1 MKKLKYLDKGLLFLT
16 IALFAIGLVMIF
28 SASNI
33 AAFMLMNDSPY
44 KYLIRQS
51 VWLAVGLFSS
61 FLVLTFSMK
70 SYRYLSYLFTWI
82 LIGMMVFLIVKGQI
96 FNSVKSWLRI
106 GPIVFQPS
114 ELIKVVF
121 IIWMAS
127 YYDKNKAD
135 LDKVMKV
142 FVPLVIALIIAFLIF
157 LQPDLGTMFIFVS
170 IVGAI
175 FLFTPIEKKLK
186 IKITFTTLVIGGAL
200 GAFVLFGDSSL
211 MNSNQKNRTDFKEPC
226 SAEKFSNHGNQLC
239 NGYIAINN
247 GGLFGKGL
255 GNSTQKYLYLSEAHT
270 DFIFVIVVEEL
281 GALIAIGIIAMI
293 FILIWRIIMIGR
305 RAINNYYAV
314 VCYAVAFY
322 IFIHLFINLAGIL
335 GIMPLTG
342 VPFPFISYGGS
353 YTISMIIALALV
365 QKINIES
372 QRKNISRKTK

>member
-16 IALFAIGLVMIF
+16 IALFAIGLIMIF
-28 SASNI
+28 SASNVT
-33 AAFMLMNDSPY
+33 AFMLMNDSPY

-51 VWLAVGLFSS
+51 VWLAIGTFVS
-61 FLVLTFSMK
+61 FLVLSFSMK
-70 SYRYLSYLFTWI
+70 SYRYLSYLFMWI
-82 LIGMMVFLIVKGQI
+82 LIGMMIFLILKGQI

-114 ELIKVVF
+114 ELIKVTF

-135 LDKVMKV
+135 LNKVMKV
-142 FVPLVIALIIAFLIF
+142 YTPLVIALIIAFLIF
-157 LQPDLGTMFIFVS
+157 LQPDLGTMFIFVA
-170 IVGAI
+170 IVGAM
-175 FLFTPIEKKLK
+175 FLFTPIEIKLK
-186 IKITFTTLVIGGAL
+186 LKTIFIVLAIGGAL
-200 GAFVLFGDSSL
+200 AAFVFFGDSDL
-211 MNSNQKNRTDFKEPC
+211 MNTNQKNRTDFRQPC

-270 DFIFVIVVEEL
+270 DFIFVIVIEEL
-281 GALIAIGIIAMI
+281 GAIVSILIIAMI
-293 FILIWRIIMIGR
+293 FILIWRVVMIGR
-305 RAINNYYAV
+305 RALNNYYALI
-314 VCYAVAFY
+314 CYAVAFY
-322 IFIHLFINLAGIL
+322 IFIHMFINLAGIL

-353 YTISMIIALALV
+353 YTISLIIALALV

-372 QRKNISRKTK
+372 QRTKRK